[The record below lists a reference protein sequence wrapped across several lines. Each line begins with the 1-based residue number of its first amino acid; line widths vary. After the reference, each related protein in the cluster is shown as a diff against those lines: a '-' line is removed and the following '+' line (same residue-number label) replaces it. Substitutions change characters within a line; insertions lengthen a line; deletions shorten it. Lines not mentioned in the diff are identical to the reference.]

1 MQRRFKE
8 IRTYF
13 GLSQAQ
19 FAQRIH
25 KSPGFV
31 SNVETGR
38 SNVSEETICA
48 ICEAFGV
55 NKGWLKNGSGE
66 MLSENYAPVDKAT
79 VGNRIRAIRK
89 QHDLTQ
95 QQFADKIGYSKMQ
108 IHFVEIGKVIPS
120 NDFLQ
125 RVAAAFGVNYDW
137 LLSGKGQIEATTDGV
152 DERLISWLRDNP
164 DVVRELRIRGGLD

>member
-1 MQRRFKE
+1 MQQRFKQ

-38 SNVSEETICA
+38 SNVSESTICA
-48 ICEAFGV
+48 VCNAFGV
-55 NKGWLKNGSGE
+55 DKSWLKNGSGE
-66 MLSENYAPVDKAT
+66 MLSEHHAPADKAT
-79 VGNRIRAIRK
+79 VGNRIREIRK
-89 QHDLTQ
+89 QHGLTQ
-95 QQFADKIGYSKMQ
+95 QQFADKISYSKMQ

-120 NDFLQ
+120 NELLHQ
-125 RVAAAFGVNYDW
+125 VAVVFGVNYDW
-137 LLSGKGQIEATTDGV
+137 LLSGKGQVEASTEGV
-152 DERLISWLRDNP
+152 DDKLIEWLKQNP
-164 DVVRELRIRGGLD
+164 DIVRELRIRGGLD